1 MPIPTPGKFAMTIRG
16 MAGVP
21 TIATMKLSAPH
32 RNIFITRRC
41 VGSRMTIY
49 ITLGNLTRGAFE
61 KSENLEERDRKAKQI
76 IESLGGKL
84 ISLHY
89 TFGRYDFVLM
99 MDMPSKEIMVKFL
112 AILGKY
118 GTVRTETLETIPA
131 EMIYKIGKEG

>member
-1 MPIPTPGKFAMTIRG
+1 
-16 MAGVP
+16 
-21 TIATMKLSAPH
+21 
-32 RNIFITRRC
+32 
-41 VGSRMTIY
+41 MTIY
-49 ITLGNLTRGAFE
+49 ITLGNLSRDAFE
-61 KSENLEERDRKAKQI
+61 KLDKLQERDRKAKQI

-112 AILGKY
+112 SILGKY

-131 EMIYKIGKEG
+131 ELIYKIGKEI

>member
-1 MPIPTPGKFAMTIRG
+1 
-16 MAGVP
+16 
-21 TIATMKLSAPH
+21 
-32 RNIFITRRC
+32 
-41 VGSRMTIY
+41 MTIY
-49 ITLGNLTRGAFE
+49 ITLGNLSRDAFE
-61 KSENLEERDRKAKQI
+61 KLDKLQERDRKAKQI

-112 AILGKY
+112 SILGKY

-131 EMIYKIGKEG
+131 ELIYRIGKEI

>member
-1 MPIPTPGKFAMTIRG
+1 
-16 MAGVP
+16 
-21 TIATMKLSAPH
+21 
-32 RNIFITRRC
+32 
-41 VGSRMTIY
+41 MTIY

-131 EMIYKIGKEG
+131 EMIYRIGKEV

>member
-1 MPIPTPGKFAMTIRG
+1 
-16 MAGVP
+16 
-21 TIATMKLSAPH
+21 
-32 RNIFITRRC
+32 
-41 VGSRMTIY
+41 MTIY

-61 KSENLEERDRKAKQI
+61 KSDNLEERDRKAKQI

-131 EMIYKIGKEG
+131 EMIYRIGKEV